1 MAGIYSLN
9 AYRWSFASGEI
20 NLDGR
25 KYVGLQNLNPKEA
38 VKKEAV
44 YGNGRTAIGR
54 VRGQH
59 SASSTMDMILTE
71 YDALIEGLGDSF
83 TDVPFD
89 ISATFIETS
98 GDGVF
103 TLGMTQV
110 TIVEH
115 ELAMSNDGKALI
127 QKVTLDIIDPIV
139 WNGKRMCDQGDG
151 FNATAFGLTISF

>member
-1 MAGIYSLN
+1 MAIYSMN

-20 NLDGR
+20 NCNGR
-25 KYVGLQNLNPKEA
+25 KFVGLQNLNPKES
-38 VKKEAV
+38 VKKEKV
-44 YGNGRTAIGR
+44 YGNGRTGIGR

-59 SASSTMDMILTE
+59 EASSTMDMVLTE
-71 YDALIEGLGDSF
+71 YDQLIQSLGDSF

-89 ISATFIETS
+89 ISATFIETT

-127 QKVTLDIIDPIV
+127 QKVTLDIIDPIF
-139 WNGKRMCDQGDG
+139 WNGLRMCDQGDG
-151 FNATAFGLTISF
+151 FNAEAFGLTISF